1 MEQIQ
6 KTDEIENAQTAA
18 AEEVRGVVNDKKPF
32 TGKFASVDAL
42 YKAYERLE
50 AEFTRRSQRLKTL
63 EAGAQRTTDEI
74 TPQGASPR
82 SCDGG
87 EATGGTSGGPLAE
100 RADGDLKP
108 QTENKPDGVF
118 PTSGAEQKREDDSE
132 AVFPPVKFCR
142 GRALVAP
149 PVRPRTL
156 AEAGELAKIY
166 LKSKGEF

>member
-1 MEQIQ
+1 MEQIRNAG
-6 KTDEIENAQTAA
+6 EIENAQTAA
-18 AEEVRGVVNDKKPF
+18 AEEEKGVVNDKPF
-32 TGKFASVDAL
+32 IGKFASVDAL

-50 AEFTRRSQRLKTL
+50 AEFTRRSQRLKAL
-63 EAGAQRTTDEI
+63 EAGAQRNTDET
-74 TPQGASPR
+74 TPQGASPD

-87 EATGGTSGGPLAE
+87 KAAGETGGGSLAA
-100 RADGDLKP
+100 RADGDPKP
-108 QTENKPDGVF
+108 QAENKPDGVF
-118 PTSGAEQKREDDSE
+118 SPGGGEQKREDDSE

>member
-1 MEQIQ
+1 MGQIQ

-18 AEEVRGVVNDKKPF
+18 AEEVSGVVNDKKPF

-63 EAGAQRTTDEI
+63 EAGAQRTTDET

-82 SCDGG
+82 SC
-87 EATGGTSGGPLAE
+87 
-100 RADGDLKP
+100 DLKP

>member
-1 MEQIQ
+1 MEQIRNAG
-6 KTDEIENAQTAA
+6 EIENAQTAA
-18 AEEVRGVVNDKKPF
+18 AEEEKGVVNDKPF
-32 TGKFASVDAL
+32 IGKFASVDAL

-50 AEFTRRSQRLKTL
+50 AEFTRRSQRLKAL
-63 EAGAQRTTDEI
+63 EAGAQRNTDET
-74 TPQGASPR
+74 TPQGASPD

-87 EATGGTSGGPLAE
+87 KAAGETSGGSLAA
-100 RADGDLKP
+100 RADGDPKP
-108 QTENKPDGVF
+108 QAENKPDGVF
-118 PTSGAEQKREDDSE
+118 SPGGGEQKREDDSE

>member
-1 MEQIQ
+1 MEQIRNAG
-6 KTDEIENAQTAA
+6 EIENAQTAA
-18 AEEVRGVVNDKKPF
+18 AEEEKGVVNDKPF
-32 TGKFASVDAL
+32 IGKFASVDAL

-50 AEFTRRSQRLKTL
+50 AEFTRRSQRLKAL
-63 EAGAQRTTDEI
+63 EAGAQRNTDET
-74 TPQGASPR
+74 TPQGASPD

-87 EATGGTSGGPLAE
+87 KAAGETSGGSLAA
-100 RADGDLKP
+100 RADGDPKP
-108 QTENKPDGVF
+108 QAENKPDGVF
-118 PTSGAEQKREDDSE
+118 PTSGGEQKREDDSE

>member
-1 MEQIQ
+1 MEQIRNAG
-6 KTDEIENAQTAA
+6 EIENAQTAA
-18 AEEVRGVVNDKKPF
+18 AEEEKGVVNDKPF
-32 TGKFASVDAL
+32 IGKFASVDAL

-50 AEFTRRSQRLKTL
+50 AEFTRRSQRLKAL
-63 EAGAQRTTDEI
+63 EAGAQRNTDET
-74 TPQGASPR
+74 TPQGASPD

-87 EATGGTSGGPLAE
+87 KAAGETSGGSLAA
-100 RADGDLKP
+100 RADGAPKP
-108 QTENKPDGVF
+108 QAENKPDGVF
-118 PTSGAEQKREDDSE
+118 SPGGGEQKREDDSE

>member
-18 AEEVRGVVNDKKPF
+18 AEEEKGVVNDKPF
-32 TGKFASVDAL
+32 IGKFASVDAL

-63 EAGAQRTTDEI
+63 EAGAQRTTDET

-118 PTSGAEQKREDDSE
+118 SPGGGEQKREDDSE

>member
-6 KTDEIENAQTAA
+6 NTNGIRETQPAA
-18 AEEVRGVVNDKKPF
+18 AEKKEGVIGEPF
-32 TGKFASVDAL
+32 IGKFASVDAL

-50 AEFTRRSQRLKTL
+50 AEFTRRSQRLKAL
-63 EAGAQRTTDEI
+63 EAGARNDAGET
-74 TPQGASPR
+74 TPQGASSAVR
-82 SCDGG
+82 DGG
-87 EATGGTSGGPLAE
+87 NGISGTGGGSLIR
-100 RADGDLKP
+100 RADGDFNP
-108 QTENKPDGVF
+108 QAENKPDGVF
-118 PTSGAEQKREDDSE
+118 PQGGEEKRENDPE
-132 AVFPPVKFCR
+132 ADFPPVKFCR

>member
-1 MEQIQ
+1 MEQIRNAG
-6 KTDEIENAQTAA
+6 EIENAQTAA
-18 AEEVRGVVNDKKPF
+18 AEEVRGVVNDKPF
-32 TGKFASVDAL
+32 IGKFASVDAL

-50 AEFTRRSQRLKTL
+50 AEFTRRSQRLKAL
-63 EAGAQRTTDEI
+63 EAGAQRNTDET
-74 TPQGASPR
+74 TPQGASPD

-87 EATGGTSGGPLAE
+87 KAAGETSGGSLAA
-100 RADGDLKP
+100 RADGDPKP
-108 QTENKPDGVF
+108 QAENKPDGVF
-118 PTSGAEQKREDDSE
+118 SPGGGEQKREDDSE

>member
-63 EAGAQRTTDEI
+63 EAGARNELRTKQRRKALR
-74 TPQGASPR
+74 PVL
-82 SCDGG
+82 
-87 EATGGTSGGPLAE
+87 ATAGRRRAE
-100 RADGDLKP
+100 RA
-108 QTENKPDGVF
+108 
-118 PTSGAEQKREDDSE
+118 
-132 AVFPPVKFCR
+132 AVRLPN
-142 GRALVAP
+142 GRTA
-149 PVRPRTL
+149 T
-156 AEAGELAKIY
+156 
-166 LKSKGEF
+166 